1 MNRFTS
7 RAGFFRAALLCM
19 ASAAI
24 FFCKRAKT
32 EDVSGQLA
40 SPDLTPEAVV
50 RAYQSYVD
58 RNLFDEAKKLSTER
72 EQGRLEAVQRII
84 MEESQDSTR
93 LNSVFLRL
101 ECKISAGKA
110 ACLCRIRDEYET
122 YNTSFSLVRTLK
134 GWLVDVPEEE
144 EIFFEE
150 EQVEAAIDSFFKQS
164 KER

>member
-1 MNRFTS
+1 M
-7 RAGFFRAALLCM
+7 
-19 ASAAI
+19 
-24 FFCKRAKT
+24 
-32 EDVSGQLA
+32 A